1 MAIKSVFRFES
12 FVMFI
17 IDKSSLC
24 RNQMSYNF
32 EISFTLYAFSCV
44 GCNLAFVSQ
53 CLNSPIGSVFCMVSC
68 CIQTLLFCLYLCFL
82 RVLELKL
89 LF

>member
-1 MAIKSVFRFES
+1 MAIKSVFRVES
-12 FVMFI
+12 FVTFI

-32 EISFTLYAFSCV
+32 EILFTLYAFSCV

-53 CLNSPIGSVFCMVSC
+53 CLNSPIGSVFCMVNC
-68 CIQTLLFCLYLCFL
+68 CIQILLLCLYLCFL
-82 RVLELKL
+82 HVLELKL